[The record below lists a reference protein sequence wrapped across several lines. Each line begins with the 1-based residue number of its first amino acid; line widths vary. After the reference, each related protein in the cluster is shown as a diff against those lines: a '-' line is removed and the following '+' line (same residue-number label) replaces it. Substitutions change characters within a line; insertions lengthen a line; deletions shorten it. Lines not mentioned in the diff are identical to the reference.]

1 MSKSIRAAYGEAL
14 VKCGGENRNV
24 IALDADVS
32 GSTQSC
38 LFAKAYPDRFFNVG
52 IAEANMTAMAA
63 GFAAAGKIP
72 FVNTF
77 AVFLTSIGLA
87 AARLYGSYSHI
98 PVKLV
103 GAYGGLSDAFD
114 GPSHHALEDI
124 AIMRALPGYEV
135 YVPCDAVQAEWV
147 TRNAVN
153 SPKAMYLRMSR
164 DVFPDIYSAEQTFES
179 GKGQI
184 VREGTD
190 ATVIAC
196 GLMVGNAL
204 KAAKLLERK
213 GVSLRVVDMFCIKP
227 IDRELILRCAS
238 QTRAIVSAEE
248 HSVIGGL
255 GSAVAEVLAR
265 AGCGVPVRFVGMQDC
280 HGECGPYAELQK
292 KYGLDAQAI
301 AGAVCEALNEEPD
314 PLWKR

>member
-1 MSKSIRAAYGEAL
+1 MSKSIRVAYGEAL
-14 VKCGGENRNV
+14 VKCGGERENIV
-24 IALDADVS
+24 VLDADVS
-32 GSTQSC
+32 SSTQSC
-38 LFAKAYPDRFFNVG
+38 LFAKTYPDRFFNVG

-72 FVNTF
+72 FVNTC

-87 AARLYGSYSHI
+87 AARLFGSYSHI
-98 PVKLV
+98 PIKLV

-135 YVPCDAVQAEWV
+135 SVPCDAVQAEWV
-147 TRNAVN
+147 TRNAAV
-153 SPKAMYLRMSR
+153 SPRAMYLRMSR
-164 DVFPDIYSAEQTFES
+164 DVFPDIYDAEKMFEC
-179 GKGQI
+179 GKSEV

-204 KAAKLLERK
+204 RAAELLEKK

-227 IDRELILRCAS
+227 IDREMILRCAD
-238 QTRAIVSAEE
+238 QTCAIVSAEE

-265 AGCGVPVRFVGMQDC
+265 EGRGTPMRLVGMQDC
-280 HGECGPYAELQK
+280 HAECGPYAKLQE

-301 AGAVCEALNEEPD
+301 ADAVCEALE
-314 PLWKR
+314 KR